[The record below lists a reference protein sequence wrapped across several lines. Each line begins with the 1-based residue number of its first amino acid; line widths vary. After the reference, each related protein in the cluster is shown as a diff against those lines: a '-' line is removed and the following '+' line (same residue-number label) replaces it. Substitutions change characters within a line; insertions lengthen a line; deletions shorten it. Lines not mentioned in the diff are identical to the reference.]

1 MQKYCFAGMNVC
13 NYSRALFRKIYNYLN
28 KEHLKLSISDGNK
41 RKVIFEVSFR
51 LDSPLNPNLFILS
64 LSKVLLS
71 RFFQNSI
78 MSILDPFNL
87 VFFHQNTPFSKESV
101 MRYVMFSQENIFLNI
116 HVLCLQDIKMAKYEI
131 CSKLDQN

>member
-41 RKVIFEVSFR
+41 RKVILEVSFR

-64 LSKVLLS
+64 LSKVLLTQLYHCWS
-71 RFFQNSI
+71 LLSVVMTRYIPEKQSQITIPFFYYGFSFIVDEFVSANI
-78 MSILDPFNL
+78 ILGG
-87 VFFHQNTPFSKESV
+87 E
-101 MRYVMFSQENIFLNI
+101 RY
-116 HVLCLQDIKMAKYEI
+116 D
-131 CSKLDQN
+131 